1 MKGKI
6 EMSKEKQGTSS
17 KSLKL
22 DVIHTTFK
30 QAFELKKNPF
40 PWIKALSAGIAAAL
54 PVFIGL
60 LFGNLAYGLLAGIG
74 GFTYLY
80 VFNQPYHQRA
90 KKIFFVMV
98 GLALSVVLG
107 TLLAPYQL
115 GTAIMMGIIGASV
128 FFIFGA
134 LKITGPSAVFFVLS
148 FALATGMP
156 IDQTL
161 APLRGGLVLL
171 GGALAWIICMLGWFF
186 NPHGP
191 EKLAVE
197 KVYRELG
204 AFFDSLGTRR
214 FNAARQRTVLA
225 MKQAEDTLL
234 AGFSNRRSPDMLKRL
249 FLLNDQA
256 NVIFLEALE
265 LSLHKKVVLPP
276 ELGQSVRALADSIAS
291 KTKNESK
298 ILQPDQMELEVA
310 KLFVEIYNADA
321 IMNEPVSKIH
331 QEASISKP
339 SLKTIFLGAFDK
351 NSFVFLSSVRYGTV
365 LTIAAIIAYSADFNR
380 SYWIPLSCA
389 AVMSGATIVATFH
402 RAVQRTFGTIIGLLL
417 ASLILAS
424 VHNEFIIV
432 LIILCLTIITELFI
446 VRNYGLAAMFFTPS
460 ALIMAEYST
469 QSYNF
474 SFFATVRITDIV
486 VGSMIGLLG
495 SLLIGSQSASSLLNH
510 LMAKTIRSQGQFLLV
525 AFSGHDNGL
534 AIDESSERNKMQTNM
549 VNLLTV
555 YNAALGEIF
564 KNKARLE
571 SLWPVIFSIEQLG
584 YYLNA
589 SLKFSDR
596 SVLSEREL
604 AQLLYVFETMAIAAD
619 KGRSLTNKEVPEIE
633 GYSKIRHEILD
644 LQKALRFSG
653 EATS

>member
-1 MKGKI
+1 MVENKHR
-6 EMSKEKQGTSS
+6 SS
-17 KSLKL
+17 SESLKL
-22 DVIHTTFK
+22 DAIHTTFK
-30 QAFELKKNPF
+30 QAFEIKKNPF

-60 LFGNLAYGLLAGIG
+60 LLGNLAYGLLAGIG

-128 FFIFGA
+128 FFLFGA

-156 IDQTL
+156 VDQSL
-161 APLRGGLVLL
+161 APLRGGLVLM
-171 GGALAWIICMLGWFF
+171 GGALSWIICMLGWFF

-191 EKLAVE
+191 ESLAVG

-204 AFFDSLGTRR
+204 AFFDSMGTEK
-214 FNAARQRTVLA
+214 FNKARQGTVMA
-225 MKQAEDTLL
+225 MKLAEDTLL
-234 AGFSNRRSPDMLKRL
+234 AGFSNRRSSDELKRL
-249 FLLNDQA
+249 FLLNEHA
-256 NVIFLEALE
+256 NAIFLEALE
-265 LSLHKKVVLPP
+265 ISLNKNIVLPQ
-276 ELGQSVRALADSIAS
+276 ELGQSVHALAGSIAS
-291 KTKNESK
+291 KTKNKKK
-298 ILQPDQMELEVA
+298 ILQPDQMTEEVEELFM
-310 KLFVEIYNADA
+310 KIYNADA
-321 IMNEPVSKIH
+321 IMNEPVKKID
-331 QEASISKP
+331 QAATISKP

-351 NSFVFLSSVRYGTV
+351 NSIVFLSSVRYGTI

-389 AVMSGATIVATFH
+389 AVMSGSTIIATFH
-402 RAVQRTFGTIIGLLL
+402 RAVQRTFGTVIGLLI
-417 ASLILAS
+417 ASLILAA
-424 VHNEFIIV
+424 VHKEFIIV
-432 LIILCLTIITELFI
+432 LIILCLTFITELFI

-460 ALIMAEYST
+460 ALIMAEYSS

-486 VGSMIGLLG
+486 VGSLIGLIGSLLLG
-495 SLLIGSQSASSLLNH
+495 SRSASSLLNH
-510 LMAKTIRSQGQFLLV
+510 LIAKTIRSQGQLLLM
-525 AFSGHDNGL
+525 AFSEKDNDL

-555 YNAALGEIF
+555 YNASLGEIF

-571 SLWPVIFSIEQLG
+571 SLWPVIFSIEQMG

-589 SLKFSDR
+589 SLKSSER
-596 SVLSEREL
+596 PVLSERKL

-619 KGRSLTNKEVPEIE
+619 KGRSHTSKEVPEIE
-633 GYSKIRHEILD
+633 GYSKIRREILD
-644 LQKALRFSG
+644 LQEALQFCG
-653 EATS
+653 EATG

>member
-1 MKGKI
+1 
-6 EMSKEKQGTSS
+6 MSENKQPSE
-17 KSLKL
+17 SLKS
-22 DVIHTTFK
+22 DAIHTTFK
-30 QAFELKKNPF
+30 QAFEIKKNPF

-80 VFNQPYHQRA
+80 VFNQPYHQRTI
-90 KKIFFVMV
+90 KIFFVMV

-156 IDQTL
+156 VDQSL
-161 APLRGGLVLL
+161 APLRGGLVLM
-171 GGALAWIICMLGWFF
+171 GGALSWIICMLGWFF

-191 EKLAVE
+191 ESLAVE

-204 AFFDSLGTRR
+204 AFFDSMGTEKY
-214 FNAARQRTVLA
+214 NKARQGTVLA

-234 AGFSNRRSPDMLKRL
+234 AGFSNRRSRDELKRL
-249 FLLNDQA
+249 FLLNEHA
-256 NVIFLEALE
+256 NAIFLEALE
-265 LSLHKKVVLPP
+265 ISLNKNIVLPP
-276 ELGQSVRALADSIAS
+276 ELGQSVRALAGSIAS
-291 KTKNESK
+291 KTKNEKK
-298 ILQPDQMELEVA
+298 ILQPDQMTEEVEELFM
-310 KLFVEIYNADA
+310 KIYNADA
-321 IMNEPVSKIH
+321 IMIEPVQKIDH
-331 QEASISKP
+331 AATISKP

-351 NSFVFLSSVRYGTV
+351 NSIVFRASVRYGTI

-389 AVMSGATIVATFH
+389 AVMSGSTIIATFH
-402 RAVQRTFGTIIGLLL
+402 RAVQRTFGTVIGLLL
-417 ASLILAS
+417 ASLILAA
-424 VHNEFIIV
+424 VHNEFLIV
-432 LIILCLTIITELFI
+432 LIILCLTFITELFI
-446 VRNYGLAAMFFTPS
+446 FRNYGLAAMFFTPS

-469 QSYNF
+469 QIYDF

-486 VGSMIGLLG
+486 VGSMIGLIG
-495 SLLIGSQSASSLLNH
+495 SLLLGSRSASSLLNH
-510 LMAKTIRSQGQFLLV
+510 LTAKTIRSQGQLLLM
-525 AFSGHDNGL
+525 AFSEKDNDF

-555 YNAALGEIF
+555 YNASLGEIF

-589 SLKFSDR
+589 SLKSYER
-596 SVLSEREL
+596 PVLSEREL

-619 KGRSLTNKEVPEIE
+619 KGRSHTNKEVPEIE
-633 GYSKIRHEILD
+633 GYSKVRQEILD
-644 LQKALRFSG
+644 LQEALQFCG
-653 EATS
+653 ETTG

>member
-1 MKGKI
+1 MVENKHR
-6 EMSKEKQGTSS
+6 SS
-17 KSLKL
+17 SESLKL
-22 DVIHTTFK
+22 DAIHTTFK
-30 QAFELKKNPF
+30 QAFEIKKNPF

-60 LFGNLAYGLLAGIG
+60 LLGNLAYGLLAGIG

-128 FFIFGA
+128 FFLFGA

-156 IDQTL
+156 VDQSL
-161 APLRGGLVLL
+161 APLRGGLVLM
-171 GGALAWIICMLGWFF
+171 GGALSWIICMLGWFF

-191 EKLAVE
+191 ESLAVG

-204 AFFDSLGTRR
+204 VFFDSMGTEK
-214 FNAARQRTVLA
+214 FNKARQGTVMA
-225 MKQAEDTLL
+225 MKLAEDTLL
-234 AGFSNRRSPDMLKRL
+234 AGFSNRRSSDELKRL
-249 FLLNDQA
+249 FLLNEHA
-256 NVIFLEALE
+256 NAIFLEALE
-265 LSLHKKVVLPP
+265 ISLNKNIVLPQ
-276 ELGQSVRALADSIAS
+276 ELGQSVHALAGSIAS
-291 KTKNESK
+291 KTKNKKK
-298 ILQPDQMELEVA
+298 ILQPDQMTEEVEELFM
-310 KLFVEIYNADA
+310 KIYNADA
-321 IMNEPVSKIH
+321 IMNEPVKKID
-331 QEASISKP
+331 QAATISKP

-351 NSFVFLSSVRYGTV
+351 NSIVFLSSVRYGTI

-389 AVMSGATIVATFH
+389 AVMSGSTIIATFH
-402 RAVQRTFGTIIGLLL
+402 RAVQRTFGTVIGLLI
-417 ASLILAS
+417 ASLILAA
-424 VHNEFIIV
+424 VHKEFIIV
-432 LIILCLTIITELFI
+432 LIILCLTFITELFI

-460 ALIMAEYST
+460 ALIMAEYSS
-469 QSYNF
+469 QSYDF

-486 VGSMIGLLG
+486 VGSLIGLIGSLLLG
-495 SLLIGSQSASSLLNH
+495 SRSASSLLNH
-510 LMAKTIRSQGQFLLV
+510 LIAKTIRSQGQLLLM
-525 AFSGHDNGL
+525 AFSEKDNDL

-555 YNAALGEIF
+555 YNASLGEIY
-564 KNKARLE
+564 KNKTRLE
-571 SLWPVIFSIEQLG
+571 SLWPVIFSIEQMG

-589 SLKFSDR
+589 SLKSSER
-596 SVLSEREL
+596 PVLSERKL

-619 KGRSLTNKEVPEIE
+619 KGRSHTSKEVPEIE
-633 GYSKIRHEILD
+633 GYSKIRREILD
-644 LQKALRFSG
+644 LQEALQFCG
-653 EATS
+653 EATG

>member
-1 MKGKI
+1 
-6 EMSKEKQGTSS
+6 MSES
-17 KSLKL
+17 KHPSESLKL
-22 DVIHTTFK
+22 DAIHTTFK
-30 QAFELKKNPF
+30 QAFEIKKNPF

-128 FFIFGA
+128 FFLFGA

-156 IDQTL
+156 VDQSL
-161 APLRGGLVLL
+161 APLRGGLVLM
-171 GGALAWIICMLGWFF
+171 GGALSWIICMLGWFF

-191 EKLAVE
+191 ESLAVE

-204 AFFDSLGTRR
+204 AFFDSMGTEK
-214 FNAARQRTVLA
+214 FNKARQGTVLA

-234 AGFSNRRSPDMLKRL
+234 AGFSNRRSSDELKRL
-249 FLLNDQA
+249 FLLNEHA
-256 NVIFLEALE
+256 NAIFLEALE
-265 LSLHKKVVLPP
+265 ISLNKNIVLPP
-276 ELGQSVRALADSIAS
+276 ELGQSVRALAGSIAS
-291 KTKNESK
+291 KTKNKKK
-298 ILQPDQMELEVA
+298 ILQPDQMTEEVEELF
-310 KLFVEIYNADA
+310 KKIYNADA
-321 IMNEPVSKIH
+321 IMNEPVQKIY
-331 QEASISKP
+331 QAATISKP

-351 NSFVFLSSVRYGTV
+351 NSIVFLSSVRYGTI

-389 AVMSGATIVATFH
+389 AVMSGSTTIATLH
-402 RAVQRTFGTIIGLLL
+402 RAVQRTFGTVIGLLL
-417 ASLILAS
+417 ASLILAA

-432 LIILCLTIITELFI
+432 LIILCLTFITELFI

-460 ALIMAEYST
+460 ALIMAEYSS
-469 QSYNF
+469 QSYDF

-486 VGSMIGLLG
+486 VGSLIGLIGSLLLG
-495 SLLIGSQSASSLLNH
+495 SRSASSLLNH
-510 LMAKTIRSQGQFLLV
+510 LIAKTIRSQGQLLLM
-525 AFSGHDNGL
+525 AFSEKDNDL

-549 VNLLTV
+549 VNLLSV
-555 YNAALGEIF
+555 YNASLGEIF

-571 SLWPVIFSIEQLG
+571 SLWPVIFSIEQMG

-589 SLKFSDR
+589 SLKSSER
-596 SVLSEREL
+596 PVLSERKL

-619 KGRSLTNKEVPEIE
+619 KGRSHTNKEVPEIE
-633 GYSKIRHEILD
+633 GYSKIRQEILD
-644 LQKALRFSG
+644 LQEALRFCG
-653 EATS
+653 GAAG

>member
-1 MKGKI
+1 
-6 EMSKEKQGTSS
+6 MSENKHPSE
-17 KSLKL
+17 SLKS
-22 DVIHTTFK
+22 DAIHTTFK
-30 QAFELKKNPF
+30 QAFEIKKNPF

-90 KKIFFVMV
+90 IKIFFVMV

-115 GTAIMMGIIGASV
+115 GTAIMMGIIGASI

-156 IDQTL
+156 VDQSL
-161 APLRGGLVLL
+161 APLRGGLVLM
-171 GGALAWIICMLGWFF
+171 GGTLSWIICMLGWFF

-191 EKLAVE
+191 ESLAVE

-204 AFFDSLGTRR
+204 AFFDSMGTEKY
-214 FNAARQRTVLA
+214 NKARQGTVLA

-234 AGFSNRRSPDMLKRL
+234 AGFSNRRSPDELKRL
-249 FLLNDQA
+249 FLLNEHA
-256 NVIFLEALE
+256 NAIFLEVLE
-265 LSLHKKVVLPP
+265 ISLNKNIVLPP
-276 ELGQSVRALADSIAS
+276 ELGQSVRALTGSIAS
-291 KTKNESK
+291 KTKNEKK
-298 ILQPDQMELEVA
+298 ILQPDQMTEEVEELFM
-310 KLFVEIYNADA
+310 KIYNADA
-321 IMNEPVSKIH
+321 IMNEPVQKID
-331 QEASISKP
+331 QAATISKP

-351 NSFVFLSSVRYGTV
+351 NSIVFLSSVRYGTI

-389 AVMSGATIVATFH
+389 AVMSGSTIIATFH
-402 RAVQRTFGTIIGLLL
+402 RAVQRTFGTVIGLLI
-417 ASLILAS
+417 ASLILAA

-432 LIILCLTIITELFI
+432 LIILLLTFITELFI

-460 ALIMAEYST
+460 ALIMAEYSS
-469 QSYNF
+469 QSYDF

-486 VGSMIGLLG
+486 VGSLIGLIGALLLG
-495 SLLIGSQSASSLLNH
+495 SRSASSLLNH
-510 LMAKTIRSQGQFLLV
+510 LMAKTIRSQGQLLLM
-525 AFSGHDNGL
+525 AFSEKDNDL

-555 YNAALGEIF
+555 YNASLGEIF

-571 SLWPVIFSIEQLG
+571 SFWPVIFSIEQLG

-589 SLKFSDR
+589 SWPER
-596 SVLSEREL
+596 PVLSEREL
-604 AQLLYVFETMAIAAD
+604 AQMLYVFETMAIAAD
-619 KGRSLTNKEVPEIE
+619 KGRSHTNKEVPEIE
-633 GYSKIRHEILD
+633 GYSKIRQEILD
-644 LQKALRFSG
+644 LQEALQFCG
-653 EATS
+653 EATGESIY

>member
-1 MKGKI
+1 MVENKHR
-6 EMSKEKQGTSS
+6 SS
-17 KSLKL
+17 SESLKL
-22 DVIHTTFK
+22 DAIHTTFK
-30 QAFELKKNPF
+30 QAFEIKKNPF

-60 LFGNLAYGLLAGIG
+60 LLGNLAYGLLAGIG

-128 FFIFGA
+128 FFLFGA
-134 LKITGPSAVFFVLS
+134 LKITGPSAVFLVLS

-156 IDQTL
+156 VDQSL
-161 APLRGGLVLL
+161 APLRGGLVLM
-171 GGALAWIICMLGWFF
+171 GGALSWIICMLGWFF

-191 EKLAVE
+191 ESLAVG

-204 AFFDSLGTRR
+204 AFFDSMGTEK
-214 FNAARQRTVLA
+214 FNKARQGTVMA
-225 MKQAEDTLL
+225 MKLAEDTLL
-234 AGFSNRRSPDMLKRL
+234 AGFSNRRSSDELKRL
-249 FLLNDQA
+249 FLLNEHA
-256 NVIFLEALE
+256 NAIFLEALE
-265 LSLHKKVVLPP
+265 ISLNKNIVLPQ
-276 ELGQSVRALADSIAS
+276 ELGQSVHALAGSIAS
-291 KTKNESK
+291 KTKNKKK
-298 ILQPDQMELEVA
+298 ILQPDQMTEEVEELFM
-310 KLFVEIYNADA
+310 KIYNADA
-321 IMNEPVSKIH
+321 IMNEPVKKID
-331 QEASISKP
+331 QAATISKP

-351 NSFVFLSSVRYGTV
+351 NSIVFLSSVRYGTI

-389 AVMSGATIVATFH
+389 AVMSGSTIIATFH
-402 RAVQRTFGTIIGLLL
+402 RAVQRTFGTVIGLLI
-417 ASLILAS
+417 ASLILAA
-424 VHNEFIIV
+424 VHKEFIIV
-432 LIILCLTIITELFI
+432 LIILCLTFITELFI

-460 ALIMAEYST
+460 ALIMAEYSS
-469 QSYNF
+469 QSYDF

-486 VGSMIGLLG
+486 VGSLIGLIGSLLLG
-495 SLLIGSQSASSLLNH
+495 SRSASSLLNH
-510 LMAKTIRSQGQFLLV
+510 LIAKTIRSQGQLLLM
-525 AFSGHDNGL
+525 AFSEKDNDL

-555 YNAALGEIF
+555 YNASLGEIF

-571 SLWPVIFSIEQLG
+571 SLWPVIFSIEQMG

-589 SLKFSDR
+589 SLKSSER
-596 SVLSEREL
+596 PVLSERKL

-619 KGRSLTNKEVPEIE
+619 KGRSHTSKEVPEIE
-633 GYSKIRHEILD
+633 GYSKIRREILD
-644 LQKALRFSG
+644 LQEALQFCG
-653 EATS
+653 EATG

>member
-1 MKGKI
+1 MVENKHR
-6 EMSKEKQGTSS
+6 SS
-17 KSLKL
+17 SESLKL
-22 DVIHTTFK
+22 DAIHTTFK
-30 QAFELKKNPF
+30 QAFEIKKNPF

-60 LFGNLAYGLLAGIG
+60 LLGNLAYGLLAGIG

-128 FFIFGA
+128 FFLFGA

-156 IDQTL
+156 VDQSL
-161 APLRGGLVLL
+161 APLRGGLVLM
-171 GGALAWIICMLGWFF
+171 GGALSWIICMLGWFF

-191 EKLAVE
+191 ESLAVG

-204 AFFDSLGTRR
+204 AFFDSMGTEK
-214 FNAARQRTVLA
+214 FNKARQGTVMA
-225 MKQAEDTLL
+225 MKLAEDTLL
-234 AGFSNRRSPDMLKRL
+234 AGFSNRRSSDELKRL
-249 FLLNDQA
+249 FLLNEHA
-256 NVIFLEALE
+256 NAIFLEALE
-265 LSLHKKVVLPP
+265 ISLNKNIVLPQ
-276 ELGQSVRALADSIAS
+276 ELGQSVHALAGSIAS
-291 KTKNESK
+291 KTKNKKK
-298 ILQPDQMELEVA
+298 ILQPDQMTEEVEELFM
-310 KLFVEIYNADA
+310 KIYNADA
-321 IMNEPVSKIH
+321 IMNEPVKKID
-331 QEASISKP
+331 QAATISKP

-351 NSFVFLSSVRYGTV
+351 NSIVFLSSVRYGTI

-389 AVMSGATIVATFH
+389 AVMSGSTIIATFH
-402 RAVQRTFGTIIGLLL
+402 RAVQRTFGTVIGLLI
-417 ASLILAS
+417 ASLILAA
-424 VHNEFIIV
+424 VHKEFIIV
-432 LIILCLTIITELFI
+432 LIILCLTFITELFI

-460 ALIMAEYST
+460 ALIMAEYSS
-469 QSYNF
+469 QSYDF

-486 VGSMIGLLG
+486 VGSLIGLIGSLLLG
-495 SLLIGSQSASSLLNH
+495 SRSASSLLNH
-510 LMAKTIRSQGQFLLV
+510 LIAKTIRSQGQLLLM
-525 AFSGHDNGL
+525 AFSEKDNDL

-555 YNAALGEIF
+555 YNASLGEIF

-571 SLWPVIFSIEQLG
+571 SLWPVIFSIEQMG

-589 SLKFSDR
+589 SLKSSER
-596 SVLSEREL
+596 PVLSERKL

-619 KGRSLTNKEVPEIE
+619 KGRSHTSKEVPEIE
-633 GYSKIRHEILD
+633 GYSKIRREILD
-644 LQKALRFSG
+644 LQEALQFCG
-653 EATS
+653 EATG

>member
-1 MKGKI
+1 
-6 EMSKEKQGTSS
+6 MSES
-17 KSLKL
+17 KHPSESLKL
-22 DVIHTTFK
+22 DAIHTTFK
-30 QAFELKKNPF
+30 QAFEIKKNPF

-128 FFIFGA
+128 FFLFGA

-156 IDQTL
+156 VDQSL
-161 APLRGGLVLL
+161 APLRGGLVLM
-171 GGALAWIICMLGWFF
+171 GGALSWIICMLGWFF

-191 EKLAVE
+191 ESLAVE

-204 AFFDSLGTRR
+204 AFFDSMGTEK
-214 FNAARQRTVLA
+214 FNKARQGTVLA

-234 AGFSNRRSPDMLKRL
+234 AGFSNRRSSDELKRL
-249 FLLNDQA
+249 FLLNEHA
-256 NVIFLEALE
+256 NAIFLEALE
-265 LSLHKKVVLPP
+265 ISLNKNIVLPP
-276 ELGQSVRALADSIAS
+276 ELGQSVRALAGSIAS
-291 KTKNESK
+291 KTKNKKK
-298 ILQPDQMELEVA
+298 ILQPDQMTEEVEELF
-310 KLFVEIYNADA
+310 KKIYNADA
-321 IMNEPVSKIH
+321 IMNEPVQKIY
-331 QEASISKP
+331 QAATISKP

-351 NSFVFLSSVRYGTV
+351 NSIVFLSSVRYGTI

-389 AVMSGATIVATFH
+389 AVMSGSTTIATLH
-402 RAVQRTFGTIIGLLL
+402 RAVQRTFGTVIGLLL
-417 ASLILAS
+417 ASLILAA

-432 LIILCLTIITELFI
+432 LIILCLTFITELFI

-460 ALIMAEYST
+460 ALIMAEYSS
-469 QSYNF
+469 QSYDF

-486 VGSMIGLLG
+486 VGCLIGLIGSLLLG
-495 SLLIGSQSASSLLNH
+495 SRSASSLLNH
-510 LMAKTIRSQGQFLLV
+510 LIAKTIRSQGQLLLM
-525 AFSGHDNGL
+525 AFSEKDNDL

-555 YNAALGEIF
+555 YNASLGEIF

-571 SLWPVIFSIEQLG
+571 SLWPVIFSIEQMG

-589 SLKFSDR
+589 SLKSSER
-596 SVLSEREL
+596 PVLSERKL

-619 KGRSLTNKEVPEIE
+619 KGRSHTNKEVPEIE
-633 GYSKIRHEILD
+633 GYSKIRQEILD
-644 LQKALRFSG
+644 LQEALRFCG
-653 EATS
+653 GAAG

>member
-1 MKGKI
+1 MVENKHR
-6 EMSKEKQGTSS
+6 SS
-17 KSLKL
+17 SESLKL
-22 DVIHTTFK
+22 DAIHTTFK
-30 QAFELKKNPF
+30 QAFEIKKNPF

-60 LFGNLAYGLLAGIG
+60 LLGNLAYGLLAGIG

-128 FFIFGA
+128 FFLFGA

-156 IDQTL
+156 VDQSL
-161 APLRGGLVLL
+161 APLRGGLVLM
-171 GGALAWIICMLGWFF
+171 GGALSWIICMLGWFF

-191 EKLAVE
+191 ESLAVG

-204 AFFDSLGTRR
+204 AFFDSMGTEK
-214 FNAARQRTVLA
+214 FNKARQGTVMA
-225 MKQAEDTLL
+225 MKLAEDTLL
-234 AGFSNRRSPDMLKRL
+234 AGFSNRRSSDELKRL
-249 FLLNDQA
+249 FLLNEHA
-256 NVIFLEALE
+256 NAIFLEALE
-265 LSLHKKVVLPP
+265 ISLNKNIVLPQ
-276 ELGQSVRALADSIAS
+276 ELGQSVHALAGSIAS
-291 KTKNESK
+291 KTKNKKK
-298 ILQPDQMELEVA
+298 ILQPDQMTEEVEELFM
-310 KLFVEIYNADA
+310 KIYNADA
-321 IMNEPVSKIH
+321 IMNEPVKKID
-331 QEASISKP
+331 QAATISKP
-339 SLKTIFLGAFDK
+339 FLKTIFLGAFDK
-351 NSFVFLSSVRYGTV
+351 NSIVFLSSVRYGTI

-389 AVMSGATIVATFH
+389 AVMSGSTIIATFH
-402 RAVQRTFGTIIGLLL
+402 RAVQRTFGTVIGLLI
-417 ASLILAS
+417 ASLILAA
-424 VHNEFIIV
+424 VHKEFIIV
-432 LIILCLTIITELFI
+432 LIILCLTFITELFI

-460 ALIMAEYST
+460 ALIMAEYSS
-469 QSYNF
+469 QSYDF

-486 VGSMIGLLG
+486 VGSLIGLIGSLLLG
-495 SLLIGSQSASSLLNH
+495 SRSASSLLNH
-510 LMAKTIRSQGQFLLV
+510 LIAKTIRSQGQLLLM
-525 AFSGHDNGL
+525 AFSEKDNDL

-555 YNAALGEIF
+555 YNASLGEIF

-571 SLWPVIFSIEQLG
+571 SLCPVIFSIEQMG

-589 SLKFSDR
+589 SLKSSER
-596 SVLSEREL
+596 PVLSERKL

-619 KGRSLTNKEVPEIE
+619 KGRSHTSKEVPEIE
-633 GYSKIRHEILD
+633 GYSKIRREILD
-644 LQKALRFSG
+644 LQEALQFCG
-653 EATS
+653 EATG

>member
-1 MKGKI
+1 
-6 EMSKEKQGTSS
+6 MSES
-17 KSLKL
+17 KHPSESLKL
-22 DVIHTTFK
+22 DAIHTTLK
-30 QAFELKKNPF
+30 QAFEIKKNPF
-40 PWIKALSAGIAAAL
+40 PWMKALSAGIAAAL

-60 LFGNLAYGLLAGIG
+60 SFGNLAYGLLAGIG

-134 LKITGPSAVFFVLS
+134 LKIKGPSAVFFVLS

-156 IDQTL
+156 VDQSL
-161 APLRGGLVLL
+161 APLRGGLVLM
-171 GGALAWIICMLGWFF
+171 GGSLSWIICMLGWFF

-191 EKLAVE
+191 ESLAVE

-204 AFFDSLGTRR
+204 AFFDSIGTEK
-214 FNAARQRTVLA
+214 FNKARHGTVLA
-225 MKQAEDTLL
+225 MKHAEDTLL
-234 AGFSNRRSPDMLKRL
+234 AGFSNRRSPDELKRL
-249 FLLNDQA
+249 FLLNEHA
-256 NVIFLEALE
+256 NAIFLEALE
-265 LSLHKKVVLPP
+265 ISLNKNIVLPP
-276 ELGQSVRALADSIAS
+276 ELGQSVRALAGSIAS
-291 KTKNESK
+291 KTKNKKK
-298 ILQPDQMELEVA
+298 ILQPDQMTEEVED
-310 KLFVEIYNADA
+310 LFMKIYNADA
-321 IMNEPVSKIH
+321 IMNEPVQKID
-331 QEASISKP
+331 QAATISKP

-351 NSFVFLSSVRYGTV
+351 NSIVFLSSVRYGTI

-389 AVMSGATIVATFH
+389 AVMSGSTIIATFH
-402 RAVQRTFGTIIGLLL
+402 RAVQRTFGTVIGLLI
-417 ASLILAS
+417 ASLILAA

-432 LIILCLTIITELFI
+432 LIILLLTFITELSI

-460 ALIMAEYST
+460 ALIMAEYSS
-469 QSYNF
+469 QSYDF
-474 SFFATVRITDIV
+474 SFFATVRITDII
-486 VGSMIGLLG
+486 VGSLIGLVGALLLG
-495 SLLIGSQSASSLLNH
+495 SRSASSLLNH
-510 LMAKTIRSQGQFLLV
+510 LIAKTIRSQGQLLLM
-525 AFSGHDNGL
+525 AFSEKDNDL

-555 YNAALGEIF
+555 YNASLGEIF

-589 SLKFSDR
+589 SLPER
-596 SVLSEREL
+596 PVLSEREL
-604 AQLLYVFETMAIAAD
+604 AQMLYVFETMAIAAD
-619 KGRSLTNKEVPEIE
+619 KGRLHTNKEVPEIE
-633 GYSKIRHEILD
+633 GYSKIRQEILD
-644 LQKALRFSG
+644 LQEALRFCG
-653 EATS
+653 EATG

>member
-1 MKGKI
+1 
-6 EMSKEKQGTSS
+6 MSENKHPS
-17 KSLKL
+17 KPLKS
-22 DVIHTTFK
+22 DAIQTTFK
-30 QAFELKKNPF
+30 QAFEIKKNPF
-40 PWIKALSAGIAAAL
+40 PWMKALSAGIAAAL

-90 KKIFFVMV
+90 KKIFFVML

-134 LKITGPSAVFFVLS
+134 LKITGPSAVFFVLG

-156 IDQTL
+156 VDQSL
-161 APLRGGLVLL
+161 APLRGGLVLM
-171 GGALAWIICMLGWFF
+171 GGALSWIICMLGWFF

-191 EKLAVE
+191 ESLAVE

-204 AFFDSLGTRR
+204 AFFDSIGTEK
-214 FNAARQRTVLA
+214 FNKARHGTVLA
-225 MKQAEDTLL
+225 MKHAEDTLL
-234 AGFSNRRSPDMLKRL
+234 AGFSNGRSSDELKRL
-249 FLLNDQA
+249 FLLNEHA
-256 NVIFLEALE
+256 NAIFLEALE
-265 LSLHKKVVLPP
+265 ISLNKNIVMPL
-276 ELGQSVRALADSIAS
+276 ELGQSVRALACSIAS
-291 KTKNESK
+291 KTKNKKK
-298 ILQPDQMELEVA
+298 ILQPDQMTEEVED
-310 KLFVEIYNADA
+310 LFMKIYDADA
-321 IMNEPVSKIH
+321 IMNEPVQKID
-331 QEASISKP
+331 QAATISKP

-351 NSFVFLSSVRYGTV
+351 TSIVFLSSVRYGTI

-389 AVMSGATIVATFH
+389 AVMSGSTIISTFH
-402 RAVQRTFGTIIGLLL
+402 RAVQRTFGTVIGLLL
-417 ASLILAS
+417 ASLILAA
-424 VHNEFIIV
+424 VQNEFIIV
-432 LIILCLTIITELFI
+432 LIILLLTFITELFI

-460 ALIMAEYST
+460 ALIMAEYSS
-469 QSYNF
+469 QSYDF

-486 VGSMIGLLG
+486 VGSLIGLIGALLLG
-495 SLLIGSQSASSLLNH
+495 SRSASSLLNH
-510 LMAKTIRSQGQFLLV
+510 LMAKTIRSQGQLLLM
-525 AFSGHDNGL
+525 AFSEKDNDL

-555 YNAALGEIF
+555 YNASLGEIF

-589 SLKFSDR
+589 SLKSTER
-596 SVLSEREL
+596 PVLSEREL
-604 AQLLYVFETMAIAAD
+604 AQMLYVFETMAIAAD
-619 KGRSLTNKEVPEIE
+619 KGRSITNKEVPKIE
-633 GYSKIRHEILD
+633 GYSKIRQEILD
-644 LQKALRFSG
+644 LQEALRFSG
-653 EATS
+653 KATG

>member
-1 MKGKI
+1 MVENKHR
-6 EMSKEKQGTSS
+6 SS
-17 KSLKL
+17 SESLKL
-22 DVIHTTFK
+22 DAIHTTFK
-30 QAFELKKNPF
+30 QAFEIKKNPF

-60 LFGNLAYGLLAGIG
+60 LLGNLAYGLLAGIG

-128 FFIFGA
+128 FFLFGA

-156 IDQTL
+156 VDQSL
-161 APLRGGLVLL
+161 APLRGGLVLM
-171 GGALAWIICMLGWFF
+171 GGALSWIICMLGWFF

-191 EKLAVE
+191 ESLAVG

-204 AFFDSLGTRR
+204 AFFDSMGTEK
-214 FNAARQRTVLA
+214 FNKARQGTVMA
-225 MKQAEDTLL
+225 MKLAEDTLL
-234 AGFSNRRSPDMLKRL
+234 AGFSNRRSSDELKRL
-249 FLLNDQA
+249 FLLNEHA
-256 NVIFLEALE
+256 NAIFLKALE
-265 LSLHKKVVLPP
+265 ISLNKNIVLPQ
-276 ELGQSVRALADSIAS
+276 ELGQSVHALAGSIAS
-291 KTKNESK
+291 KTKNKKK
-298 ILQPDQMELEVA
+298 ILQPDQMTEEVEELFM
-310 KLFVEIYNADA
+310 KIYNADA
-321 IMNEPVSKIH
+321 IMNEPVKKID
-331 QEASISKP
+331 QAATISKP

-351 NSFVFLSSVRYGTV
+351 NSIVFLSSVRYGTI

-389 AVMSGATIVATFH
+389 AVMSGSTIIATFH
-402 RAVQRTFGTIIGLLL
+402 RAVQRTFGTVIGLLI
-417 ASLILAS
+417 ASLILAA
-424 VHNEFIIV
+424 VHKEFIIV
-432 LIILCLTIITELFI
+432 LIILCLTFITELFI

-460 ALIMAEYST
+460 ALIMAEYSS
-469 QSYNF
+469 QSYDF

-486 VGSMIGLLG
+486 VGSLIGLIGSLLLG
-495 SLLIGSQSASSLLNH
+495 SRSASSLLNH
-510 LMAKTIRSQGQFLLV
+510 LIAKTIRSQGQLLLM
-525 AFSGHDNGL
+525 AFSEKDNDL

-555 YNAALGEIF
+555 YNASLGEIY
-564 KNKARLE
+564 KNKTRLE
-571 SLWPVIFSIEQLG
+571 SLWPVIFSIEQMG

-589 SLKFSDR
+589 SLKSSER
-596 SVLSEREL
+596 PVLSERKL

-619 KGRSLTNKEVPEIE
+619 KGRSHTSKEVPEIE
-633 GYSKIRHEILD
+633 GYSKIRREILD
-644 LQKALRFSG
+644 LQEALQFCG
-653 EATS
+653 EATG

>member
-1 MKGKI
+1 MVENKHR
-6 EMSKEKQGTSS
+6 SS
-17 KSLKL
+17 SESLKL
-22 DVIHTTFK
+22 DAIHTTFK
-30 QAFELKKNPF
+30 QAFEIKKNPF

-60 LFGNLAYGLLAGIG
+60 LLGNLAYGLLAGIG

-128 FFIFGA
+128 FFLFGA

-156 IDQTL
+156 VDQSL
-161 APLRGGLVLL
+161 APLRGGLVLM
-171 GGALAWIICMLGWFF
+171 GGALSWIICMLGWFF

-191 EKLAVE
+191 ESLAVG

-204 AFFDSLGTRR
+204 AFFDSMGTEK
-214 FNAARQRTVLA
+214 FNKARQGTVMA
-225 MKQAEDTLL
+225 MKLAEDTLL
-234 AGFSNRRSPDMLKRL
+234 AGFSNRRSSDELKRL
-249 FLLNDQA
+249 FLLNEHA
-256 NVIFLEALE
+256 NAIFLEALE
-265 LSLHKKVVLPP
+265 ISLNKNIVLPQ
-276 ELGQSVRALADSIAS
+276 ELGQSVHALAGSIAS
-291 KTKNESK
+291 KTKNKKK
-298 ILQPDQMELEVA
+298 ILQPDQMTEEVEELFM
-310 KLFVEIYNADA
+310 KIYNADA
-321 IMNEPVSKIH
+321 IMNEPVKKID
-331 QEASISKP
+331 QAATISKP

-351 NSFVFLSSVRYGTV
+351 NSIVFLSSVRYGTI

-389 AVMSGATIVATFH
+389 AVMSGSTIIATFH
-402 RAVQRTFGTIIGLLL
+402 RAVQRTFGTVIGLLI
-417 ASLILAS
+417 ASLILAA
-424 VHNEFIIV
+424 VHKEFIIV
-432 LIILCLTIITELFI
+432 LIILCLTFITELFI

-460 ALIMAEYST
+460 ALIMAEYSS
-469 QSYNF
+469 QSYDF

-486 VGSMIGLLG
+486 VGSLIGLIGSLLLG
-495 SLLIGSQSASSLLNH
+495 SRSASSLLNH
-510 LMAKTIRSQGQFLLV
+510 LIAKTIRSQGQLLLM
-525 AFSGHDNGL
+525 AFSEKDNDL

-555 YNAALGEIF
+555 YNASLGEIY
-564 KNKARLE
+564 KNKTRLE
-571 SLWPVIFSIEQLG
+571 SLWPVIFSIEQMG

-589 SLKFSDR
+589 SLKSSER
-596 SVLSEREL
+596 PVLSERKL

-619 KGRSLTNKEVPEIE
+619 KGRSHTSKEVPEIE
-633 GYSKIRHEILD
+633 GYSKIRREILD
-644 LQKALRFSG
+644 LQETLQFCG
-653 EATS
+653 EATG

>member
-1 MKGKI
+1 
-6 EMSKEKQGTSS
+6 MSENKHPP

-22 DVIHTTFK
+22 DTIHAAFK
-30 QAFELKKNPF
+30 QAFEIKKNPF

-54 PVFIGL
+54 PVLIGL

-134 LKITGPSAVFFVLS
+134 LKITGPSAVFFVLC

-156 IDQTL
+156 VDQSL
-161 APLRGGLVLL
+161 APLRGGLVLI
-171 GGALAWIICMLGWFF
+171 GGALSWIICMLGWFF

-191 EKLAVE
+191 ESLAVE

-204 AFFDSLGTRR
+204 AFFDSMGTEA
-214 FNAARQRTVLA
+214 FNKARQGTVLA
-225 MKQAEDTLL
+225 IKHAEDTLL
-234 AGFSNRRSPDMLKRL
+234 AGFSNRRSSDELKRL
-249 FLLNDQA
+249 YLLNEHA
-256 NVIFLEALE
+256 NAIFLDALE
-265 LSLHKKVVLPP
+265 ISLNKMIVMPP
-276 ELGQSVRALADSIAS
+276 ELGQSVHALADSIAS
-291 KTKNESK
+291 KTKNKRK
-298 ILQPDQMELEVA
+298 ILQPDQITEEA
-310 KLFVEIYNADA
+310 EDLFMKIYNADA
-321 IMNEPVSKIH
+321 IMNEPVQKID
-331 QEASISKP
+331 QTATISKP

-351 NSFVFLSSVRYGTV
+351 NSIVFLSSVRYGTI

-389 AVMSGATIVATFH
+389 AVMSGPTIIATIH
-402 RAVQRTFGTIIGLLL
+402 RAVQRTFGTVIGLLI
-417 ASLILAS
+417 ASLILAA
-424 VHNEFIIV
+424 VHNEFFIV
-432 LIILCLTIITELFI
+432 LIILFLTFITELFI

-460 ALIMAEYST
+460 ALIMAEYAS
-469 QSYNF
+469 QNYDF
-474 SFFATVRITDIV
+474 GFFATVRITDIV
-486 VGSMIGLLG
+486 VGSLIGLVGSLVLG
-495 SLLIGSQSASSLLNH
+495 SRSASSLLNH
-510 LMAKTIRSQGQFLLV
+510 LIAKTIRSQGQLLLM
-525 AFSGHDNGL
+525 AFSKKDNDL

-549 VNLLTV
+549 VNLLMI
-555 YNAALGEIF
+555 YNASLGEIF

-589 SLKFSDR
+589 SLKSFER
-596 SVLSEREL
+596 PVLSEREL

-619 KGRSLTNKEVPEIE
+619 KSRPLKFKEVPEME
-633 GYSKIRHEILD
+633 GYSKIRQEILD
-644 LQKALRFSG
+644 LQAALQFCG
-653 EATS
+653 EATG

>member
-1 MKGKI
+1 MVENKHR
-6 EMSKEKQGTSS
+6 SS
-17 KSLKL
+17 SESLKL
-22 DVIHTTFK
+22 DAIHTTFK
-30 QAFELKKNPF
+30 QAFEIKKNPF

-60 LFGNLAYGLLAGIG
+60 LLGNLAYGLLAGIG

-128 FFIFGA
+128 FFLFGA

-156 IDQTL
+156 VDQSL
-161 APLRGGLVLL
+161 APLRGGLVLM
-171 GGALAWIICMLGWFF
+171 GGALSWIICMLGWFF

-191 EKLAVE
+191 ESLAVG

-204 AFFDSLGTRR
+204 AFFDSMGTVK
-214 FNAARQRTVLA
+214 FNKARQGTVMA
-225 MKQAEDTLL
+225 MKLAEDTLL
-234 AGFSNRRSPDMLKRL
+234 AGFSNRRSSDELKRL
-249 FLLNDQA
+249 FLLNEHA
-256 NVIFLEALE
+256 NAIFLEALE
-265 LSLHKKVVLPP
+265 ISLNKNIVLPQ
-276 ELGQSVRALADSIAS
+276 ELGQSVHALAGSIAS
-291 KTKNESK
+291 KTKNKKK
-298 ILQPDQMELEVA
+298 ILQPDQMTEEVEELFM
-310 KLFVEIYNADA
+310 KIYNADA
-321 IMNEPVSKIH
+321 IMNEPVKKID
-331 QEASISKP
+331 QAATISKP

-351 NSFVFLSSVRYGTV
+351 NSIVFLSSVRYGTI

-389 AVMSGATIVATFH
+389 AVMSGSTIIATFH
-402 RAVQRTFGTIIGLLL
+402 RAVQRTFGTVIGLLI
-417 ASLILAS
+417 ASLILAA
-424 VHNEFIIV
+424 VHKEFIIV
-432 LIILCLTIITELFI
+432 LIILCLTFITELFI

-460 ALIMAEYST
+460 ALIMAEYSS
-469 QSYNF
+469 QSYDF

-486 VGSMIGLLG
+486 VGSLIGLIGSLLLG
-495 SLLIGSQSASSLLNH
+495 SRSASSLLNH
-510 LMAKTIRSQGQFLLV
+510 LIAKTIRSQGRLLLM
-525 AFSGHDNGL
+525 AFSEKDNDL

-555 YNAALGEIF
+555 YNASLGEIF

-571 SLWPVIFSIEQLG
+571 SLWPVIFSIEQMG

-589 SLKFSDR
+589 SLKSSER
-596 SVLSEREL
+596 PVLSERKL

-619 KGRSLTNKEVPEIE
+619 KGRSHTSKEVPEIE
-633 GYSKIRHEILD
+633 GYSKIRREILD
-644 LQKALRFSG
+644 LQEALQFCG
-653 EATS
+653 EATG